1 MIRISGVI
9 GSGVVGMVQRA
20 CVFALV
26 LIGSTAFFG
35 ATAKADVA
43 HSFIFEGDQVVP
55 PSGSIAAGQG
65 RATLNTAETSLV
77 FAVVHG
83 VTDATAA
90 TVHAA
95 DVGSNG
101 SSVLFTLTQ
110 VNDTTFNGTWAI
122 DSNGVEQLNAG
133 RLYVQIES
141 SLFPNGEVR
150 GQIALNP
157 DPKPGDVIITEI
169 MYDPLS
175 PEGNFP
181 NPPFAANPE
190 WIELFNTTFTDIEIG
205 GWFFQDEDVE
215 DAAPCTP
222 LQSGSFPSFVLRSF
236 QTVVVIPDGAEL
248 NGEIPTVAD
257 FKTSWNL
264 GPEINVIQLNAD
276 GTTGGA
282 IVGRNLSNS
291 PVNDG
296 FANDL
301 PLVPDPPV
309 WIPCGIFEQT
319 DNEILTINDGTQ
331 IIDVV
336 NYGDEFDDTVGA
348 MDWPAPPPGASIQ
361 LVPADYPAIPTQD
374 VSSFTAAGNDN
385 PLNWIGHNIG
395 DLAGGKKQSVA
406 AGVYHGNDIGSPGFL
421 YGASTGNQPP
431 VSVGE
436 QLLLG
441 PGGVTEV
448 VMDGTDNTRP
458 FFGLLLYLVK
468 TLPQNGSL
476 YAVAASNHLITPADV
491 SGNGYLMPM
500 IPFDLVR
507 YENNGTCGMDSF
519 TFSTFDGILESD
531 PVTVEFFVQCGDVV
545 ITEIMYNPDSVE
557 NNPSEAEWVEIYNN
571 TDSPIDLAGWYLA
584 DDVTRSGD
592 FPSYILGARSAVVAI
607 PFVADE
613 AEYAEAWGSQ
623 YLHITSNGDTG
634 NGGIAGS
641 NLSNGGESLR
651 IVKPGGA
658 TALVTDAVFFK
669 SGFVDPQWPRLSPDG
684 PSIYMLPSGPYEALA
699 NDDPFA
705 WDKSINGSDGAA
717 LVELTTLY
725 NGDDIGSPGYL
736 HGIFQGPC
744 FPFGFS
750 FDGNR
755 DFVVDVKDY
764 EHFDLCSFG
773 PDQSTPLNCDCF
785 DSDDDGDLD
794 LIDFASFQANF
805 D

>member
-1 MIRISGVI
+1 MKKISSANGTRILG
-9 GSGVVGMVQRA
+9 A
-20 CVFALV
+20 V
-26 LIGSTAFFG
+26 LRVCAVASIFVGSTAL
-35 ATAKADVA
+35 ADVR
-43 HSFIFEGDQVVP
+43 HSFIFEGGQVVP
-55 PSGSIAAGQG
+55 PTGSIAAGQG
-65 RATLNTAETSLV
+65 AATLNTAETQLAFTV
-77 FAVVHG
+77 QHG
-83 VTDATAA
+83 VIDATGAR
-90 TVHAA
+90 VFAA

-101 SSVLFTLTQ
+101 AAPLFVLTLI
-110 VNDTTFNGTWAI
+110 NDTTFNGNWAI
-122 DSNGVEQLNAG
+122 DSNGIEQLNAG

-150 GQIALNP
+150 GQIAENP
-157 DPKPGDVIITEI
+157 NPVPGDVIITEI
-169 MYDPLS
+169 MYNPLS
-175 PEGNFP
+175 TEGNFP

-190 WIELFNTTFTDIEIG
+190 WIELFNTTFTDIQVE

-215 DAAPCTP
+215 DAAPCTA
-222 LQSGSFPSFVLRSF
+222 LQSGTFPSFVLRSF

-248 NGEIPTVAD
+248 GGFVPTVAD
-257 FKTSWNL
+257 FKTSWDL
-264 GPEINVIQLNAD
+264 AESVNVIQLNAD

-301 PLVPDPPV
+301 PLIPNPPV
-309 WIPCGIFEQT
+309 WTPCGIFEQT

-336 NYGDEFDDTVGA
+336 NYGDEFDEVVGPTA
-348 MDWPAPPPGASIQ
+348 WPDLTPGASIQ
-361 LVPADYPAIPTQD
+361 LVPADYPAIPPMN
-374 VSSFTAAGNDN
+374 VSSFTFAGNDN

-406 AGVYHGNDIGSPGFL
+406 AGVYEGSDIGSPGFL

-436 QLLLG
+436 QVLLG
-441 PGGVTEV
+441 PGGIEEV

-476 YAVAASNHLITPADV
+476 YSVAASNHLITPGDV
-491 SGNGYLMPM
+491 AGNGYLMPM

-519 TFSTFDGILESD
+519 TFSTFDGILESA

-557 NNPSEAEWVEIYNN
+557 NNPSETEWVELYNN

-592 FPSYILGARSAVVAI
+592 FPSYILGARSSVVAI
-607 PFVADE
+607 PLVGDTT
-613 AEYAEAWGSQ
+613 EYTNGWGSQ
-623 YLHITSNGDTG
+623 YLQITSVGDTG

-651 IVKPGGA
+651 IVKPGG
-658 TALVTDAVFFK
+658 TTELVTDAVFFK
-669 SGFVDPQWPRLSPDG
+669 SGFVDPLWPRLSPDG
-684 PSIYMLPSGPYEALA
+684 PSIYMLPAGPYEALA
-699 NDDPFA
+699 NDDPLA
-705 WDKSINGSDGAA
+705 WDKSINGQNGAA
-717 LVELTTLY
+717 LVELTALY
-725 NGDDIGSPGYL
+725 NGDDIGSPGFL
-736 HGIFQGPC
+736 QGLFQGPC

-750 FDGNR
+750 HDGNR
-755 DFVVDVKDY
+755 DFSVDGADY

-773 PDQSTPLNCDCF
+773 PGLTMPLNCECF
-785 DSDDDGDLD
+785 DSDSDGDLD
-794 LIDFASFQANF
+794 LIDFASFQVNF